1 MYSLDR
7 YKWKIIYRYVST
19 SFVPWWIR
27 FFIIIFVVTVVA
39 GFPQLV
45 WAIISVLFLWFELF
59 TLLAIY
65 VRLNAVVDKENT

>member
-27 FFIIIFVVTVVA
+27 FFI
-39 GFPQLV
+39 
-45 WAIISVLFLWFELF
+45 
-59 TLLAIY
+59 
-65 VRLNAVVDKENT
+65 